1 MKGLGY
7 ALLHGTQNDYYL
19 FPLMIEMFHL
29 SIEHHIFFTKSWCGS
44 LFLLPLQSL
53 VKEKHLF
60 IQMAMEQKE
69 SKSNLI
75 ADYYSQ
81 HYDELMT
88 YVSSHLQHADESEDI
103 VQNIFVRLLQMDKMI
118 TPVTLPCLVF
128 TIAKNLIRDYWRHYY
143 YLEEHEHILTKG
155 DFSKLKSE
163 DTESI
168 YAVKEINEFLERGI
182 ARLCDKQR
190 KIYRLNV
197 YDGMKVS
204 EIAIK
209 LDVTYKHVE
218 HRLGAARKEM
228 RKYMRRMLA

>member
-1 MKGLGY
+1 
-7 ALLHGTQNDYYL
+7 
-19 FPLMIEMFHL
+19 
-29 SIEHHIFFTKSWCGS
+29 
-44 LFLLPLQSL
+44 
-53 VKEKHLF
+53 
-60 IQMAMEQKE
+60 MAMEQKE

-88 YVSSHLQHADESEDI
+88 YVSSHLQHADESEDL

-143 YLEEHEHILTKG
+143 YLEEHEHILTKR

-168 YAVKEINEFLERGI
+168 YSVKEINEFLERGI

-204 EIAIK
+204 EIAIR